1 MLNDHKSRIDC
12 SACLKG
18 EGLRHT
24 TRLYVRVAH
33 DPPQIWPEVHSS
45 FFIFGWAGSYG
56 CTRAFASCGE
66 GRYSFAVSG
75 FSLQRLL
82 LRRPW
87 ALGHG
92 LRQLRHT
99 ALDALQLGTWNLLRQ
114 ETEPVSPAPAGGFFS
129 HWAGRDVPILES
141 AGRV

>member
-1 MLNDHKSRIDC
+1 MIHLKSDARPILPFLFL
-12 SACLKG
+12 A
-18 EGLRHT
+18 ERGLMAARGPS
-24 TRLYVRVAH
+24 LVVAR
-33 DPPQIWPEVHSS
+33 
-45 FFIFGWAGSYG
+45 GG
-56 CTRAFASCGE
+56 
-66 GRYSFAVSG
+66 YSFVVSG

-82 LRRPW
+82 LRGPW

-129 HWAGRDVPILES
+129 HWAGRDVLILES